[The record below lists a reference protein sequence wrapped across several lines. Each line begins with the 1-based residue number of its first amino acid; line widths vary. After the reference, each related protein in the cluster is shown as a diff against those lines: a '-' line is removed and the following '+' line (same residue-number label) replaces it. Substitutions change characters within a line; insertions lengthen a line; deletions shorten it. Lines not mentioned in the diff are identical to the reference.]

1 MHRLVLV
8 VVLGASCVA
17 SPSTASVTP
26 SVGSRPAGSAQQTA
40 MSEPPRDASAMQRS
54 SPSPT
59 ASPSATP
66 EPVVPPCHASQLEAR
81 ANGQGAT
88 GSILGAIFF
97 VNRGGSSCGLRGY
110 PAVLLLDPTGTI
122 LDVRV
127 SAAQGDEPLVVL
139 RPGGFGEWTPLTRP
153 PVESAYVTYD
163 WLNWCGARG
172 AVGFRVSLP
181 NGRGTLDAPFISHAA
196 TVVGAPGAKP
206 RCDAPDGS
214 FMGVGP
220 FHFSDDVS

>member
-1 MHRLVLV
+1 MPGVVTGALLVFIPMCGEFIV
-8 VVLGASCVA
+8 PNILGGGRFEF
-17 SPSTASVTP
+17 
-26 SVGSRPAGSAQQTA
+26 VGNAIGDTFASAQNW
-40 MSEPPRDASAMQRS
+40 
-54 SPSPT
+54 
-59 ASPSATP
+59 
-66 EPVVPPCHASQLEAR
+66 LEAR

-110 PAVLLLDPTGTI
+110 PAVLLLDPTGAI

-163 WLNWCGARG
+163 WLNWCGAQG

>member
-1 MHRLVLV
+1 MCRFALHGLGDAERRLAPHRFGATNRDVGAPTGCECDAAILAVTDGVAERDAGAGSPAVPCVPARSAGEWPGCDRVNPRGDLFRESRWLVLR
-8 VVLGASCVA
+8 
-17 SPSTASVTP
+17 PSRLPGCA
-26 SVGSRPAGSAQQTA
+26 A
-40 MSEPPRDASAMQRS
+40 PR
-54 SPSPT
+54 
-59 ASPSATP
+59 
-66 EPVVPPCHASQLEAR
+66 
-81 ANGQGAT
+81 
-88 GSILGAIFF
+88 
-97 VNRGGSSCGLRGY
+97 
-110 PAVLLLDPTGTI
+110 PTGAI

-127 SAAQGDEPLVVL
+127 SAAKDDEPLVVL
-139 RPGGFGEWTPLTRP
+139 RPGGFGDWTPLTPP

-163 WLNWCGARG
+163 WLNWCGAQG

-220 FHFSDDVS
+220 FHFSDDLS